1 MIRPEVLWIIE
12 TIYLY
17 LPAYVANAAPVLFG
31 GGAPLDGGRTWR
43 DGRALLGSHKTIRG
57 FISGLLAGSLVGV
70 LQMQPLRGL
79 LMTFGAVLG
88 DLAVSFL
95 KRRMGLRPG
104 APLPIAD
111 QLGFIASAAALSQ
124 LVPPPPEIERVAAIL
139 VFTIPIHLITNIFA
153 WLLGLKDDP
162 W

>member
-1 MIRPEVLWIIE
+1 MRAEVLWVIE

-17 LPAYVANAAPVLFG
+17 LPAYAANAAPVIFG
-31 GGAPLDGGRTWR
+31 GGEPLDGGRTWR

-57 FISGLLAGSLVGV
+57 FLSGLLVGSAVGV
-70 LQMQPLRGL
+70 IQMQPLKGF
-79 LMTFGAVLG
+79 LMTVGAVLG

-95 KRRMGLRPG
+95 KRRIGLRPG

-111 QLGFIASAAALSQ
+111 QLGFIAAAVIFSS
-124 LVPPPPEIERVAAIL
+124 LVPPPPEFERVAAIL
-139 VFTIPIHLITNIFA
+139 VFTIPIHLATNILA
-153 WLLGLKDDP
+153 WLLGLKDVP

>member
-1 MIRPEVLWIIE
+1 MTPEALWIAE

-31 GGAPLDGGRTWR
+31 GGAPLDGGRAWR
-43 DGRALLGSHKTIRG
+43 DGRPLLGGHKTIRG
-57 FISGLLAGSLVGV
+57 LFSGLLAGSAVGV
-70 LQMQPLRGL
+70 MQMQPLRGI
-79 LMTFGAVLG
+79 LMAFGAVLG

-95 KRRMGLRPG
+95 KRRIGLRPG

-111 QLGFIASAAALSQ
+111 QLGFIAAAVALSH
-124 LVPPPPEIERVAAIL
+124 LAPPPQEVERVAAIL
-139 VFTIPIHLITNIFA
+139 IFTIPIHLLTNIFA
-153 WLLGLKDDP
+153 WLLGLKREP